1 MGLARVPHVTAPARR
16 LTSQFSTLSSP
27 LRAPI
32 DPIFSPSLPP
42 PPHSCSSAP
51 PCRHRCSTPTL
62 VPHHRRLC
70 TGSLVVSRRHE
81 SFLPGKLD
89 QYLEDAHRSF
99 LRVQEVARARPVKT
113 LRIGVHARTAGSGL
127 PNPRLRC
134 TDRGPLVVNTGSR

>member
-51 PCRHRCSTPTL
+51 LPPPLFNAHARSPSPSSLHWIARCVAQTRILPTWQAGP
-62 VPHHRRLC
+62 V
-70 TGSLVVSRRHE
+70 
-81 SFLPGKLD
+81 
-89 QYLEDAHRSF
+89 LEDAHRSF

-134 TDRGPLVVNTGSR
+134 TDRGPLAVNTGSR